1 VVIERWKAQRLPV
14 ILSCAIHPWMRGWLR
29 VFDHPYYAI
38 TDADGRFEIRSAPAG
53 RWRLKV
59 WHEENGWR
67 GGRKGRDGEKVVVQR
82 APVTDL
88 GDLAL
93 NP

>member
-1 VVIERWKAQRLPV
+1 MVIEKLKAQRLPV
-14 ILSCAIHPWMRGWLR
+14 ILTCTMHGWMEGWLR

-38 TDADGRFEIRSAPAG
+38 TDADGRFEIPLAPAG
-53 RWRLKV
+53 RWRLTV
-59 WHEENGWR
+59 WHEANGWR
-67 GGRKGRDGEKVVVQR
+67 GGAAGKDGEPVVVRR

-88 GDLAL
+88 GDLPL